1 MIGAISGKHRL
12 VKFGYKYSLHYG
24 IHTFGAY
31 LSRETVDV
39 IQVLQSPGLLCPLGL
54 AGKTSG
60 FPLLISGANAPLEPV
75 SLVRKNELA
84 HH

>member
-39 IQVLQSPGLLCPLGL
+39 IQVLHSPGLPRPLGL
-54 AGKTSG
+54 AGE
-60 FPLLISGANAPLEPV
+60 NAEFFF
-75 SLVRKNELA
+75 A
-84 HH
+84 DFGG